1 MLYIF
6 KFLLVSQFLSVL
18 TYTNH
23 SKIIINS
30 SINNNQNFF
39 HPAAL
44 GTETISSI
52 SSINS
57 KFARAKKKIR
67 TEFHNKFKYEYEG
80 IITEVYESEDELWI
94 LYDDFINMLTLYIF
108 EIEGRYMNVYEY
120 ELSERQLKKLL
131 DKKKKVN
138 NNYFIEII

>member
-23 SKIIINS
+23 SQITINS
-30 SINNNQNFF
+30 EINSNQNIF

-44 GTETISSI
+44 GTGTIHSI
-52 SSINS
+52 TSINS

-67 TEFHNKFKYEYEG
+67 TEFQNKLKYEYEG
-80 IITEVYESEDELWI
+80 SISEVYESEDELWI
-94 LYDDFINMLTLYIF
+94 LYDDFLNMLTLYIF
-108 EIEGRYMNVYEY
+108 EIDGRYMNVYEY

-131 DKKKKVN
+131 DKKRR
-138 NNYFIEII
+138 

>member
-6 KFLLVSQFLSVL
+6 KFLLVTQFLSVL

-44 GTETISSI
+44 GTGTISSI

-131 DKKKKVN
+131 DKKKKVDN
-138 NNYFIEII
+138 DYFIEIV